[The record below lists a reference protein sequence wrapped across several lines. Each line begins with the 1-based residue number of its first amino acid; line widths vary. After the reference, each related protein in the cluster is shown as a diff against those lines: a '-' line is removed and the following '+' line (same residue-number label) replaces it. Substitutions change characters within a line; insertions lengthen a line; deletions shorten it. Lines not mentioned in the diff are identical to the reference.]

1 MFSTCFKSLPV
12 FSRNFYTLL
21 STQNQVWD
29 RALFKVIHNTKNMT
43 TFLRKTLIKSLGK
56 DLVDIRMVGIYTIDG
71 L

>member
-1 MFSTCFKSLPV
+1 MFSTCFKSLSL

-29 RALFKVIHNTKNMT
+29 LALFKVIHNTKNMT
-43 TFLRKTLIKSLGK
+43 TFLRKNLVKGSGK
-56 DLVDIRMVGIYTIDG
+56 DLVDIRRVGIYTIDG